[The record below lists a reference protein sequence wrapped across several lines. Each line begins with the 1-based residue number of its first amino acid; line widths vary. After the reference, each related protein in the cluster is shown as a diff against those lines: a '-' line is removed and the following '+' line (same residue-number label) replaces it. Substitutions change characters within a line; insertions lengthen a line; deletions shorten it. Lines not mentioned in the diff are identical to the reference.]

1 MLKAGLFFK
10 WTEEAVFC
18 IRSDFY
24 GRDLIY
30 EKGPALF
37 KAGPFFKWTGEAAFC
52 TKRVRLRP
60 GGRKENIFFDRVEIW
75 VSMKNEVDE
84 DNNIWRC
91 STM

>member
-1 MLKAGLFFK
+1 MQPSRRDDFYGRLLMYKKGPALLKAGPFFK
-10 WTEEAVFC
+10 WTEEAAFC

-60 GGRKENIFFDRVEIW
+60 GGRKEIMFF
-75 VSMKNEVDE
+75 
-84 DNNIWRC
+84 
-91 STM
+91 